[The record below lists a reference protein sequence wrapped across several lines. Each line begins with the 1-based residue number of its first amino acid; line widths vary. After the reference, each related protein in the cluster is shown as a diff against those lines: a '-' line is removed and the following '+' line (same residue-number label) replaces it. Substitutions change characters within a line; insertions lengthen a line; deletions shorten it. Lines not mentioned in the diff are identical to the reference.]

1 MLPVRRPTPGS
12 CPNHSESSVKTFT
25 ILFGPR
31 IELEGIDEAN
41 HKDWRLQTSQIA
53 STICFQ
59 SDVLLRDQVMSKSL
73 RKFRGNI
80 YNPLRLKDKLE
91 GIDEANHKQ
100 WRLQTSQTASMICLQ
115 TSRRPTP
122 GSGYFRITQKSPRK
136 LYQPKSISQP
146 ITQLALCF
154 LSKYKALEHPILTQ
168 TIFGKGT
175 LSYWYFIFHIE
186 ILQKITN
193 DKFAR
198 HIEDPPNVCVT
209 SKIFPEN
216 THLSSLFLSHL
227 QSTDYLLRHLTFLCR
242 MNTRGIELDEAERNI
257 LSLFPIAPIS
267 QWLLFLQTTCSK
279 P

>member
-1 MLPVRRPTPGS
+1 MRRIISSEGFKHRKQQAWYASRRP
-12 CPNHSESSVKTFT
+12 
-25 ILFGPR
+25 
-31 IELEGIDEAN
+31 
-41 HKDWRLQTSQIA
+41 
-53 STICFQ
+53 
-59 SDVLLRDQVMSKSL
+59 DVLLRDQVISESL
-73 RKFRGNI
+73 RN
-80 YNPLRLKDKLE
+80 LRE
-91 GIDEANHKQ
+91 NF
-100 WRLQTSQTASMICLQ
+100 TN
-115 TSRRPTP
+115 RRV
-122 GSGYFRITQKSPRK
+122 
-136 LYQPKSISQP
+136 SQP
-146 ITQLALCF
+146 ITQLTLCF

-168 TIFGKGT
+168 TFFGKGT

-186 ILQKITN
+186 VLQKITN

-267 QWLLFLQTTCSK
+267 
-279 P
+279 

>member
-1 MLPVRRPTPGS
+1 M
-12 CPNHSESSVKTFT
+12 
-25 ILFGPR
+25 
-31 IELEGIDEAN
+31 
-41 HKDWRLQTSQIA
+41 
-53 STICFQ
+53 ICF
-59 SDVLLRDQVMSKSL
+59 
-73 RKFRGNI
+73 
-80 YNPLRLKDKLE
+80 
-91 GIDEANHKQ
+91 
-100 WRLQTSQTASMICLQ
+100 Q

-154 LSKYKALEHPILTQ
+154 LSKYKALEHPILTH
-168 TIFGKGT
+168 TFFGKGT

-186 ILQKITN
+186 VLQKITN

-227 QSTDYLLRHLTFLCR
+227 QPTYLSITPFDVPVQDEHTGDWIRWSGKKHLKPLSNST
-242 MNTRGIELDEAERNI
+242 N
-257 LSLFPIAPIS
+257 
-267 QWLLFLQTTCSK
+267 
-279 P
+279 